1 MLIYNFKERMAK
13 QKKQKYEGVV
23 YSTDEEFEYE
33 EEYEEE
39 ETLAPQKQ
47 NLKIYL
53 DRRLR
58 KGKVVTIVDGFI
70 GREEDLNDLAKEIKQ
85 KCGVG
90 GSAKEGQ
97 IIIQGELLDKVGE
110 VLSSNDYRFKKVGK

>member
-1 MLIYNFKERMAK
+1 MAK
-13 QKKQKYEGVV
+13 RKKQKYEGVV
-23 YSTDEEFEYE
+23 YSTDEDFEYE

-39 ETLAPQKQ
+39 ETLAPEKQ

-70 GREEDLNDLAKEIKQ
+70 GKEEDLNDLAKNLKQ

-90 GSAKEGQ
+90 GSTKEGQ
-97 IIIQGELLDKVGE
+97 IIIQGELLDKIGE
-110 VLSSNDYRFKKVGK
+110 ILSSNGYRFKKTGK

>member
-1 MLIYNFKERMAK
+1 MAK
-13 QKKQKYEGVV
+13 RKKQKYEGIV
-23 YSTDEEFEYE
+23 YSTNEDFEYE
-33 EEYEEE
+33 EECED
-39 ETLAPQKQ
+39 ETTLTPENQ

-58 KGKVVTIVDGFI
+58 KGKVVTIVEGFI
-70 GREEDLNDLAKEIKQ
+70 GREEDLNDLAKKIKQ

-110 VLSSNDYRFKKVGK
+110 VLSSSGYRFKKVGK

>member
-1 MLIYNFKERMAK
+1 MAK
-13 QKKQKYEGVV
+13 RKKQKYEGVV

-97 IIIQGELLDKVGE
+97 IIIQGELLDKIGE

>member
-1 MLIYNFKERMAK
+1 MAK